1 MNNKEFKKSSRKL
14 DDLCSNDILY
24 DKYNFTEFAK
34 EPYMQGGLRTK
45 KLVEIG
51 EEILKN
57 KNKKEV

>member
-1 MNNKEFKKSSRKL
+1 MNSKEFKNDTQKVKKPSNH
-14 DDLCSNDILY
+14 DLLY

-51 EEILKN
+51 EELIKKKYEN
-57 KNKKEV
+57 K